1 MKVFWSWQS
10 DHPGKIS
17 RHFVRGALEDSI
29 KALNAEPEV
38 TEADRPDIELDH
50 DRKGVPGSP
59 DLAATILAKIG
70 SSQVFV
76 ADVTPVGAVS
86 ASAKRLMN
94 SNVAIELGYALAT
107 VSDARVIMVMNAH
120 YGRRDDLPF
129 DLSHK
134 AGPIF
139 YDLHPEAD
147 GATIAGVRSQ
157 LAGRLKDA
165 IREIIGSQRQSAQSF
180 APWPAIDGDP
190 SRFVPADVPLAKRPR
205 HDGASSAIFAAP
217 SPQLY
222 LRVIPKTSQPLLKR
236 ADLRALARGQ
246 GGKHPLEPF
255 YHSPTSICYEENAQG
270 LLTFDY
276 DGGPLVSHGVQ
287 LFLTRELWAFDGNI
301 LAFHKPERQGVPTQA
316 AENTFR
322 RCLPLY
328 SAFMQESLHVEPPYV
343 IEAGACGLEGF
354 SLYYKDYE
362 QPAIH
367 DNCVTLRRELRA
379 LDDSAINAFLLE
391 LFEAFF
397 DAAAVKRPKGL
408 YGFPPQQEV
417 AAI

>member
-86 ASAKRLMN
+86 ASAKKLMN

-120 YGRRDDLPF
+120 YGRREDLPF

-147 GATIAGVRSQ
+147 RATIAGVRSR
-157 LAGRLKDA
+157 LAGQLKDA
-165 IREIIGSQRQSAQSF
+165 IREIIGSQKKPAQSF
-180 APWPAIDGDP
+180 APQLAIDGDP
-190 SRFVPADVPLAKRPR
+190 SRFVPPSFPLAIRSRGTSDEIIFLTPP
-205 HDGASSAIFAAP
+205 GA
-217 SPQLY
+217 QLY
-222 LRVIPKTSQPLLKR
+222 ARVIPVYQQPRLSRAELKP
-236 ADLRALARGQ
+236 LARGTDGKQ
-246 GGKHPLEPF
+246 GLEPF
-255 YHSPTSICYEENAQG
+255 YYTPTSIMYEMNTQG
-270 LLTFDY
+270 VVAFDH
-276 DGGPLVSHGVQ
+276 DGGGQLAHSVQ
-287 LFLTRELWAFDGNI
+287 LFLDRELWAFDGQVLSGCN
-301 LAFHKPERQGVPTQA
+301 EQGLSTKYV
-316 AENTFR
+316 EGVFK

-328 SAFMQESLHVEPPYV
+328 LRFMQESLGVAPPYIV
-343 IEAGACGLEGF
+343 EAGACGLDGVR
-354 SLYYKDYE
+354 LLQANYE
-362 QPAIH
+362 HPTIH
-367 DNCVTLRRELRA
+367 DNCVTLRRELRT
-379 LDDSAINAFLLE
+379 LDKSAINAFLLE

-397 DAAAVKRPKGL
+397 DAAAVKRPPGL

-417 AAI
+417 MAI